1 MLHANQR
8 TVMFVYIPVP
18 LELFLVYA
26 AAARLLRRA
35 LGAEAPAVTD
45 LLSQEFTHRRAKSI
59 AEEYLELHGRPTLRT
74 CRRAL
79 AKNRQTIR
87 KGRTRNRSHPD
98 LLRSLPSALVRHG
111 DPTRN

>member
-1 MLHANQR
+1 
-8 TVMFVYIPVP
+8 MFVYIPVP
-18 LELFLVYA
+18 LELFLVYV

-35 LGAEAPAVTD
+35 LGPEAPEVAD
-45 LLSQEFTHRRAKSI
+45 LLTQEFTHRRAKSI

-79 AKNRQTIR
+79 ARNRQALR
-87 KGRTRNRSHPD
+87 KGRIQNRSHPG
-98 LLRSLPSALVRHG
+98 LLRSLPRALVRHG